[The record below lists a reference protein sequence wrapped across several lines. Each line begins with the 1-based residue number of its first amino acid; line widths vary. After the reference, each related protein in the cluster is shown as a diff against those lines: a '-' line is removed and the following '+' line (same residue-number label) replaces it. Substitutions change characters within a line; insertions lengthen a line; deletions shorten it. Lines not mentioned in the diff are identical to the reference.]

1 MLKKFTDTS
10 PSDGTA
16 ANSANIVTGLDAF
29 ESMQIVTVFQGA
41 TGDTLDICLQYCD
54 DPDGSTWFD
63 YARWQ
68 IAAAAA
74 SATLTYTVTRQKERL
89 TGIATGMNNSPALA
103 AGTIIGG
110 EFGSKM
116 RVRWIPGAST
126 SAGAAQTIYFIGSP
140 ARRRV

>member
-116 RVRWIPGAST
+116 RVRWVPGAGT
-126 SAGAAQTIYFIGSP
+126 TLGKVQTIYFVGSP

>member
-1 MLKKFTDTS
+1 MLKKFIDTS
-10 PSDGTA
+10 PSNGTA
-16 ANSANIVTGLDAF
+16 ANSAVIVGGLDAF

-41 TGDTLDICLQYCD
+41 TGDTLDICLQFSD
-54 DPDGSTWFD
+54 DPDGTTWFD

-68 IAAAAA
+68 VAAAAA

-103 AGTIIGG
+103 AGTILGG

-116 RVRWIPGAST
+116 RVRWIPGPST
-126 SAGAAQTIYFIGSP
+126 TLGKEQVIYFIGSP
-140 ARRRV
+140 VRRRV

>member
-10 PSDGTA
+10 PSTSTA

-74 SATLTYTVTRQKERL
+74 SATPKRGIRRPAAVAASGTGVPTVNL
-89 TGIATGMNNSPALA
+89 CPAVGAVRVTVGA
-103 AGTIIGG
+103 AGTP
-110 EFGSKM
+110 S
-116 RVRWIPGAST
+116 RVSDGP
-126 SAGAAQTIYFIGSP
+126 SP
-140 ARRRV
+140 VGV

>member
-1 MLKKFTDTS
+1 MLKKVTDTS
-10 PSDGTA
+10 PSTSTA

-74 SATLTYTVTRQKERL
+74 SAAAFRHGASAKTMLALLPPASSHTRF
-89 TGIATGMNNSPALA
+89 MFDSPA
-103 AGTIIGG
+103 
-110 EFGSKM
+110 
-116 RVRWIPGAST
+116 
-126 SAGAAQTIYFIGSP
+126 
-140 ARRRV
+140 

>member
-74 SATLTYTVTRQKERL
+74 PSARSRAAVASWLAVLTSSAARL
-89 TGIATGMNNSPALA
+89 VFALA
-103 AGTIIGG
+103 A
-110 EFGSKM
+110 ESSSS
-116 RVRWIPGAST
+116 RASSAIA
-126 SAGAAQTIYFIGSP
+126 SAGLP
-140 ARRRV
+140 P